1 MNYNNMVKKDKHIT
15 KLKEESKLKKQQVLT
30 EIKSLSSIKDSA
42 DKFEQLI
49 KLTKSYERY
58 VAKLNKNGLD
68 IKVWPITLT
77 SDRWK
82 AAYKKFNNTNKPKK
96 PVKSSSNK
104 NEIEYYNIILCWTI
118 KYDYCFCESIIEHI
132 QKYFNSIDLAKVDT
146 TKTDFPDRIEFCE
159 VYKVKCTKEKYDLI
173 IKSAE
178 YLLNVLSNSTY
189 DKCNIGIFGKK
200 Y

>member
-1 MNYNNMVKKDKHIT
+1 MVKKDKHIA
-15 KLKEESKLKKQQVLT
+15 KLKEEYKLKKQQVLNDV
-30 EIKSLSSIKDSA
+30 KSISSAKDSIG
-42 DKFEQLI
+42 KFELLI
-49 KLTKSYERY
+49 KITKSYERY

-77 SDRWK
+77 SERWK
-82 AAYKKFNNTNKPKK
+82 TAYKKFNNINKPKK
-96 PVKSSSNK
+96 QVKSSSNK
-104 NEIEYYNIILCWTI
+104 NEIEYYNINLCWTI

-146 TKTDFPDRIEFCE
+146 TKTDFPDRVEFCE
-159 VYKVKCTKEKYDLI
+159 VYKVKCSKEKYDLI